1 MILSCFAHVH
11 SYFTDD
17 SGCSWHKRLRCLF
30 MLASLFFFLVV
41 FHDPA
46 SLARFMAKFPLS
58 VSFLLN
64 EMLYSI
70 HFKCVKKIVV
80 SSF

>member
-17 SGCSWHKRLRCLF
+17 SGCSLRCLF
-30 MLASLFFFLVV
+30 MLVSLFFFLVV